1 MRGFALHK
9 KNTTAMS
16 AVVQN
21 THCTLVVFG
30 CIMGDRSVRKQGVEL
45 PRAIYG
51 LPNVLN
57 VVPLIRSI
65 ENPNLVGSV
74 RTSIVGNEF
83 RVGAT

>member
-1 MRGFALHK
+1 
-9 KNTTAMS
+9 
-16 AVVQN
+16 
-21 THCTLVVFG
+21 
-30 CIMGDRSVRKQGVEL
+30 MGDRSVRKQGVEL

-51 LPNVLN
+51 LPSVLN

-74 RTSIVGNEF
+74 RTSIGGKEF